1 MAPQTLLV
9 KVGLEAL
16 SRENERP
23 EGQKRSSSSSY
34 STIPQQSCQYRYVP
48 QHPIVHLVAPKECSA
63 NCCRSLVAG
72 S

>member
-1 MAPQTLLV
+1 MAPQTLLA

-16 SRENERP
+16 TGENERP
-23 EGQKRSSSSSY
+23 ESQKRSSSSS

-63 NCCRSLVAG
+63 NCCRSMVVG